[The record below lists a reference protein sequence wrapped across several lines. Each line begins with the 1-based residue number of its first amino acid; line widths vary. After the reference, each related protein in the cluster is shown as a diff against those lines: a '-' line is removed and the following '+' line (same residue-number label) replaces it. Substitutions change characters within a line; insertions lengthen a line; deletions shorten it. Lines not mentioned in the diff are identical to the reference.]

1 MRLLEEEIESL
12 AREKTEN
19 GEEVNVNSIDRQ
31 TVFKKLKINVSSFIR
46 IIPDNVCNYYSFQEA
61 IG

>member
-1 MRLLEEEIESL
+1 M
-12 AREKTEN
+12 ARERTEN

-31 TVFKKLKINVSSFIR
+31 TVFKKLKIEVANFIR
-46 IIPDNVCNYYSFQEA
+46 IIPDNVCNFYSFQEV

>member
-31 TVFKKLKINVSSFIR
+31 TVFKKLKVNVSSFIR
-46 IIPDNVCNYYSFQEA
+46 IIPDNVTNFYSFQEV